1 MVLVVPPR
9 IGRPQAVSGEGG
21 GQSPPSS
28 PRREFESGH
37 CGDLIFSV
45 FLARLN
51 FSLFGQ
57 RKVTKEIPLRRGR
70 FRFLP
75 LLRISLIE
83 TAKGARG
90 PPLDSPGSGGKL
102 VQNLTACTMQRQAKR
117 LRAETGA
124 TAYSTIAPDF
134 GNKQDIRGDRLNACQ
149 RETRVQAPFS
159 LWAES
164 AAAACGR

>member
-1 MVLVVPPR
+1 MPVRVRPPAPKRAPRRGCLFGACVPPR
-9 IGRPQAVSGEGG
+9 FGRPQAGSGEGG
-21 GQSPPSS
+21 GQSPPSSPRREFESGPSGKAFRSPVHQGSQGLLVLVVPPRAGPPPS

-75 LLRISLIE
+75 LLRTTLIE
-83 TAKGARG
+83 TAKGDLRI
-90 PPLDSPGSGGKL
+90 PRWIPLGL
-102 VQNLTACTMQRQAKR
+102 
-117 LRAETGA
+117 E
-124 TAYSTIAPDF
+124 
-134 GNKQDIRGDRLNACQ
+134 
-149 RETRVQAPFS
+149 
-159 LWAES
+159 
-164 AAAACGR
+164 